1 MLKKNILLVF
11 LFLVIIS
18 CSTKRN
24 SFKNRTYNK
33 INTDLN
39 ILFNGNEALK
49 EVKNSL
55 EEKFIEDFTLPIRV
69 EKVPIIL
76 KNDTLQIK
84 DESTVKKDGLRGI
97 TGFMILDEDEKE
109 KSLTGLEKVIY
120 KANKSIA
127 YHSMLIDGKEYNS
140 SIYRA
145 DKMIGIVR
153 FYRGQS
159 IEAIEAFEYAKEIA
173 KKITQKNE
181 IDLWIAKTYMQL
193 GNYKKAESIQ
203 LSLIKN
209 GNKDII
215 KKALL
220 DYIQLKLDQEKYNE
234 VLGLLKREFF
244 LEKNKNKKARLLFLT
259 AQVEDILNLKK
270 ESLADYQKVRK
281 FKPNYQI
288 RLKAYT
294 NYIFAKDTI
303 LPLEE
308 IKLSKQLN
316 RYLNNSIYFEFK
328 DEIYYA
334 LALLKEK
341 RSDTIIAKTY
351 YNKSLKELDSDPD
364 NKMRIYKNFAEKFYN
379 QDKYRISKKYYDSV
393 LIYARKEKKNPFK
406 ERLEKLTVLDT
417 IYVSYTEK
425 DSIASLIKMNETE
438 RTIYF
443 EKYIEKLKKEEE
455 DKSKKNKKQE
465 QIEANNQ
472 EREIFDITNTKK
484 NNWYFYNTKLVL
496 TGKIEFF
503 KKWMNRLPDGNWR
516 RKNAKSNLNQNK
528 IISQDSIAI
537 ENKKS
542 TVEDKY
548 RIEFYTNKIPKEE
561 KEIAQI
567 MKARDSIELKLGI
580 AYYSLFKNS
589 KKAIFYLKDLENK
602 HPTDLEIEQKDYFN
616 LYKIYKD
623 QKQDEESDRY
633 KNFILEK
640 FPNSIYAAY
649 VNNPAEFSSNQSN
662 EASIIIYENAYS
674 LYNEKKYLEALSLI
688 DQNRVIYITQ
698 GIAPKFALLKAYI
711 LGGIKG
717 KEDLI
722 FELKKLQLMYE
733 SSDEAKKAKE
743 IINSLKSIK

>member
-173 KKITQKNE
+173 KKITKKNE

-334 LALLKEK
+334 LAL
-341 RSDTIIAKTY
+341 
-351 YNKSLKELDSDPD
+351 
-364 NKMRIYKNFAEKFYN
+364 
-379 QDKYRISKKYYDSV
+379 
-393 LIYARKEKKNPFK
+393 
-406 ERLEKLTVLDT
+406 
-417 IYVSYTEK
+417 
-425 DSIASLIKMNETE
+425 
-438 RTIYF
+438 
-443 EKYIEKLKKEEE
+443 
-455 DKSKKNKKQE
+455 
-465 QIEANNQ
+465 
-472 EREIFDITNTKK
+472 
-484 NNWYFYNTKLVL
+484 
-496 TGKIEFF
+496 
-503 KKWMNRLPDGNWR
+503 
-516 RKNAKSNLNQNK
+516 
-528 IISQDSIAI
+528 
-537 ENKKS
+537 
-542 TVEDKY
+542 
-548 RIEFYTNKIPKEE
+548 
-561 KEIAQI
+561 
-567 MKARDSIELKLGI
+567 
-580 AYYSLFKNS
+580 
-589 KKAIFYLKDLENK
+589 
-602 HPTDLEIEQKDYFN
+602 
-616 LYKIYKD
+616 
-623 QKQDEESDRY
+623 
-633 KNFILEK
+633 
-640 FPNSIYAAY
+640 
-649 VNNPAEFSSNQSN
+649 
-662 EASIIIYENAYS
+662 
-674 LYNEKKYLEALSLI
+674 
-688 DQNRVIYITQ
+688 
-698 GIAPKFALLKAYI
+698 
-711 LGGIKG
+711 
-717 KEDLI
+717 
-722 FELKKLQLMYE
+722 
-733 SSDEAKKAKE
+733 
-743 IINSLKSIK
+743 

>member
-1 MLKKNILLVF
+1 
-11 LFLVIIS
+11 
-18 CSTKRN
+18 
-24 SFKNRTYNK
+24 
-33 INTDLN
+33 
-39 ILFNGNEALK
+39 
-49 EVKNSL
+49 
-55 EEKFIEDFTLPIRV
+55 
-69 EKVPIIL
+69 
-76 KNDTLQIK
+76 
-84 DESTVKKDGLRGI
+84 
-97 TGFMILDEDEKE
+97 
-109 KSLTGLEKVIY
+109 
-120 KANKSIA
+120 
-127 YHSMLIDGKEYNS
+127 
-140 SIYRA
+140 
-145 DKMIGIVR
+145 
-153 FYRGQS
+153 
-159 IEAIEAFEYAKEIA
+159 
-173 KKITQKNE
+173 
-181 IDLWIAKTYMQL
+181 
-193 GNYKKAESIQ
+193 
-203 LSLIKN
+203 
-209 GNKDII
+209 
-215 KKALL
+215 
-220 DYIQLKLDQEKYNE
+220 
-234 VLGLLKREFF
+234 
-244 LEKNKNKKARLLFLT
+244 
-259 AQVEDILNLKK
+259 
-270 ESLADYQKVRK
+270 
-281 FKPNYQI
+281 
-288 RLKAYT
+288 
-294 NYIFAKDTI
+294 
-303 LPLEE
+303 
-308 IKLSKQLN
+308 
-316 RYLNNSIYFEFK
+316 
-328 DEIYYA
+328 
-334 LALLKEK
+334 LLKEK
-341 RSDTIIAKTY
+341 RNDTIIAKTY

-393 LIYARKEKKNPFK
+393 LIYARKEKKAPFK

-516 RKNAKSNLNQNK
+516 RKNAKSNSNQNK

-649 VNNPAEFSSNQSN
+649 VNNPVEFSSNQSN